1 MTSSLS
7 TAYYNEMEF
16 TYCMM
21 HKEPQVF
28 DAFPLLYIYM
38 YALWFLNLSS
48 LYTGR
53 LDQAC
58 AIYLLKGMLLQ
69 VQKSCPHVV
78 LQIIGYI
85 SVHKQI
91 CDARLATSVCQ
102 PCTGEIKLVY
112 QDQIVSCALFSI
124 WSPFCACIFVVLSVP

>member
-1 MTSSLS
+1 MPMMSSLS

-38 YALWFLNLSS
+38 YTLWFLNISS

-53 LDQAC
+53 LDQVR
-58 AIYLLKGMLLQ
+58 AIYMLKGMLLQ
-69 VQKSCPHVV
+69 VQKSCPHV
-78 LQIIGYI
+78 QF
-85 SVHKQI
+85 HK
-91 CDARLATSVCQ
+91 L
-102 PCTGEIKLVY
+102 
-112 QDQIVSCALFSI
+112 
-124 WSPFCACIFVVLSVP
+124 